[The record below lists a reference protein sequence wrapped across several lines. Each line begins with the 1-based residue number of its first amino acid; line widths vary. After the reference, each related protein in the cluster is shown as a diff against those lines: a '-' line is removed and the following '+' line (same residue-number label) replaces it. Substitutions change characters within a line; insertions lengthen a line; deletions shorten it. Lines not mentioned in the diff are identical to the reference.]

1 MEVLMLRLDVF
12 DHIHQYLL
20 DFWKEIVYT
29 FSDDDAIVFTTSFA
43 SYDDIAR
50 KISPELYL
58 LCESYVNMQGTLSDL
73 GDAQREIL
81 RELKYIPGKSISKAD
96 AKAQILSF
104 LSCSSVSEGFALRR
118 NEYYEIEESKKLI
131 LHDIEKLE
139 SVIKKEMKKFWNRI
153 DTLIIYSYK
162 QLLYNI
168 TGSIK
173 FAEAFM
179 NEMLRHVPVKKIGIA
194 KRNCDYE
201 LLIEICY
208 QLDGCIGDW
217 VVDIEQLVGAPQ

>member
-1 MEVLMLRLDVF
+1 MLRLDVF

-118 NEYYEIEESKKLI
+118 NEYSEIEYSKKLLYRDMENFSKLI
-131 LHDIEKLE
+131 LKERQKL
-139 SVIKKEMKKFWNRI
+139 WNRI
-153 DTLIIYSYK
+153 DTVLTDSYK
-162 QLLYNI
+162 QLLFDI
-168 TGSIK
+168 TGSND

-179 NEMLRHVPVKKIGIA
+179 KELLRYGIMKDLSNA
-194 KRNCDYE
+194 KRNNDYE
-201 LLIEICY
+201 NISDIVGVIDE
-208 QLDGCIGDW
+208 CIGDW
-217 VVDIEQLVGAPQ
+217 VVDIEQLLGAPQ